1 MWFVVSCYRNSGEEQ
16 TRLNKQTQSNHWVLM
31 RCCKQV
37 HVLRDSEDKQ
47 QCWQNFSSSCT
58 HSSFSAPCSV
68 NCQNSSPSPP
78 PRPPPPLP
86 QDLYGLRFRSTPLP
100 HGHSFSNNVNDDNQD
115 VNNDEDYNAYDDNSY
130 KCGDHNDNGQDG
142 YYDDCCHCDQT
153 GDNDVEDEDDTSYLT
168 SDQQDCPSKKKP
180 VATVAP
186 TTNLPQLNGVD
197 PVQLVNARCKNHNYA
212 KDDSYTLNKKPAP
225 QLPELQINSRLEK
238 SPVSPDVTSNS
249 YHDITDRSN
258 CHLDH
263 YGNHLPLT
271 PAESLSLYK
280 DRLTSYEYSEIFD
293 YPEVWFLGLDAKKID
308 GCPGKPGNCGYDDE
322 NGSYLK
328 VMGDHISYRYE
339 IIEVLGKGS
348 FGQVVK
354 AYDYKDQEEVAIKII
369 RNKKRFHHQAH
380 VEVKILEHLLK
391 KDKDNR
397 YNVIHMGT
405 YFYFRNHLC
414 ITFELLG
421 MNLYQLIKRNNFQGF
436 SVSLIRKFAIALLHC
451 LKLLH
456 REKIIH
462 CDLKPENILLKQRG
476 QSSIKVIDFGSSCYE
491 YQRVYT
497 YIQSRFYRSPEVIL
511 GIPYTSQIDIWS
523 FGCILAE
530 LYTGYPLFPGENEVE
545 QLACIMEVFSLP
557 EENFLN
563 KATRKRL
570 FFDSKG
576 NPRSTTNSK
585 GKKRRVG
592 GKELQQVI
600 KTGDY
605 NFLNFIRSCLHW
617 DPEERMTPDEAMRH
631 EWIRDSVNVNKV
643 RNNRTNSK
651 SLIKLTE
658 NHSNEAETRTDIEP
672 AQSFLPPISKKS

>member
-1 MWFVVSCYRNSGEEQ
+1 MF
-16 TRLNKQTQSNHWVLM
+16 
-31 RCCKQV
+31 
-37 HVLRDSEDKQ
+37 
-47 QCWQNFSSSCT
+47 
-58 HSSFSAPCSV
+58 
-68 NCQNSSPSPP
+68 
-78 PRPPPPLP
+78 LP
-86 QDLYGLRFRSTPLP
+86 FDFLLSQ
-100 HGHSFSNNVNDDNQD
+100 
-115 VNNDEDYNAYDDNSY
+115 
-130 KCGDHNDNGQDG
+130 
-142 YYDDCCHCDQT
+142 
-153 GDNDVEDEDDTSYLT
+153 
-168 SDQQDCPSKKKP
+168 KKP

-197 PVQLVNARCKNHNYA
+197 PVQLVNTRCKNHNYA

-249 YHDITDRSN
+249 YSTHDTTDRSN

-280 DRLTSYEYSEIFD
+280 DRLTSYEHSEIFD

-328 VMGDHISYRYE
+328 VMGDHIAYRYE

-369 RNKKRFHHQAH
+369 RNKKR
-380 VEVKILEHLLK
+380 
-391 KDKDNR
+391 
-397 YNVIHMGT
+397 
-405 YFYFRNHLC
+405 
-414 ITFELLG
+414 

-491 YQRVYT
+491 YQRGSNY
-497 YIQSRFYRSPEVIL
+497 Q
-511 GIPYTSQIDIWS
+511 D
-523 FGCILAE
+523 
-530 LYTGYPLFPGENEVE
+530 GE
-545 QLACIMEVFSLP
+545 S
-557 EENFLN
+557 
-563 KATRKRL
+563 
-570 FFDSKG
+570 
-576 NPRSTTNSK
+576 
-585 GKKRRVG
+585 
-592 GKELQQVI
+592 
-600 KTGDY
+600 
-605 NFLNFIRSCLHW
+605 
-617 DPEERMTPDEAMRH
+617 
-631 EWIRDSVNVNKV
+631 
-643 RNNRTNSK
+643 
-651 SLIKLTE
+651 
-658 NHSNEAETRTDIEP
+658 
-672 AQSFLPPISKKS
+672 

>member
-1 MWFVVSCYRNSGEEQ
+1 MLSEMCRRW
-16 TRLNKQTQSNHWVLM
+16 WVYSWLAGLM
-31 RCCKQV
+31 DVK
-37 HVLRDSEDKQ
+37 SDK
-47 QCWQNFSSSCT
+47 
-58 HSSFSAPCSV
+58 H
-68 NCQNSSPSPP
+68 
-78 PRPPPPLP
+78 
-86 QDLYGLRFRSTPLP
+86 
-100 HGHSFSNNVNDDNQD
+100 
-115 VNNDEDYNAYDDNSY
+115 
-130 KCGDHNDNGQDG
+130 
-142 YYDDCCHCDQT
+142 
-153 GDNDVEDEDDTSYLT
+153 
-168 SDQQDCPSKKKP
+168 QDCPSKKKP